1 MQMAIVL
8 VIVIAAV
15 VCFVCRVIKY
25 GVGSSCGCCCTS
37 CGTKK
42 IIAAARK
49 KYPVGNVEK
58 PCAPI
63 YRGKGILPREKR
75 TFFLRQK
82 FGVTKN
88 ILHG

>member
-1 MQMAIVL
+1 VWAAAAG
-8 VIVIAAV
+8 AAV
-15 VCFVCRVIKY
+15 LHAEQ
-25 GVGSSCGCCCTS
+25 
-37 CGTKK
+37 KK
-42 IIAAARK
+42 IAAARK

-63 YRGKGILPREKR
+63 YRGKDILPRERR

-82 FGVTKN
+82 FGITKN